1 MKYHGTS
8 HLVNGLYPQ
17 LDWWNIMEY
26 PHLHIYTIYAYVYI
40 YIDIYI
46 YGIKYGLYG
55 DYDAPT
61 KWDAHPSGQ
70 RRLPVCCGNVQCLI
84 GKKYLEDHPTAR
96 GCGS

>member
-1 MKYHGTS
+1 MGDEISWNIPLSKWVIPSVRLVEYHGISPFTYI
-8 HLVNGLYPQ
+8 H
-17 LDWWNIMEY
+17 NIC
-26 PHLHIYTIYAYVYI
+26 IC
-40 YIDIYI
+40 IYI

-70 RRLPVCCGNVQCLI
+70 RSLPVCCGNVQCLI